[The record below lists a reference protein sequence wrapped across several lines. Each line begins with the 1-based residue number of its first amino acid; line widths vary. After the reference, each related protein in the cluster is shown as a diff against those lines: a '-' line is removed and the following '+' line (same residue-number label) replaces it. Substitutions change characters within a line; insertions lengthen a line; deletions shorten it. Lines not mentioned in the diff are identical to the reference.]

1 MQKENKMLNFIEI
14 LKETL
19 EIEEKEVT
27 DNDQFRKFEV

>member
-1 MQKENKMLNFIEI
+1 MLNFIEI